1 MGVIQ
6 YTLGF
11 SNNIKKYRQQQ
22 NLTQRDLAMMSNV
35 SLRQIQALESG
46 AVNVRHVKIDTV
58 LRLSYALSIPI
69 NKLLGVHFTSDG
81 PIYDSDF
88 IWFKPDNSN

>member
-1 MGVIQ
+1 MGVIE
-6 YTLGF
+6 YTRGF

-22 NLTQRDLAMMSNV
+22 NLTQRDLAMMSDV

-46 AVNVRHVKIDTV
+46 AVNVRHVKVDTV
-58 LRLSYALSIPI
+58 LRLSYALNVSI
-69 NKLLGVHFTSDG
+69 NELLGVHFTSDG

-88 IWFKPDNSN
+88 IWLKPDDSN